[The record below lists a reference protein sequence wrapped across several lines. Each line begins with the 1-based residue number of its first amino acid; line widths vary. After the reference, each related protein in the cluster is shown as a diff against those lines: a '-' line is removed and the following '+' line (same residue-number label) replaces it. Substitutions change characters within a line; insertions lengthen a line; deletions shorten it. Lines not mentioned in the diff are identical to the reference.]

1 VTRTE
6 RDRLQELRAAVIN
19 LYRVNRQQGYAAWRG
34 IDYDF
39 TCPALGLYQHQWFWD
54 SCFHAVVLSRFD
66 VPRAEAELET
76 LLASQQSDGFIP
88 HVTYWAGRE
97 PPTGT
102 DSYRVASRSPWSSD
116 SMGPPILA
124 EAVAAVAA
132 RGRGVSYLR
141 EVLPRVRRYYDWC
154 ERVRDPD
161 RNGLIAVLEPHETG
175 TDQSPQFDAHL
186 GVSGDDPM
194 LFEAAWRGLMEAQ
207 AEVRWDARA
216 IFGADQFVV
225 EDVLVNALYAENQRV
240 LGELLAQVGDVAGAA
255 ELRGRATRTET
266 GLVERCWSASE
277 GDFRSLAGQAEER
290 LPGAT
295 VSGLMPLLLPRLPAA
310 IAGRLAKRIA
320 DPREFATRFPVP
332 SVSRLNPAYR
342 PAPGGGSLLWR
353 GPTWINANW
362 YLARGLRRHGHDEP
376 ARAIEDA
383 SLELVERSGFREHYN
398 PETGEGYGAKGFAWS
413 GLVLDMLAART
424 DDSGAVTSP

>member
-19 LYRVNRQQGYAAWRG
+19 LYRVNRQQGHATWAG
-34 IDYDF
+34 VDYDF
-39 TCPALGLYQHQWFWD
+39 TCPAVGLYPHQWFWD

-76 LLASQQSDGFIP
+76 LLAGQRSDGFIP

-102 DSYRVASRSPWSSD
+102 DAYRVASRSPWSSD

-124 EAVAAVAA
+124 EAVGLVAA
-132 RGRGVSYLR
+132 RGRGAAWLR
-141 EVLPRVRRYYDWC
+141 DVLPRVRRYYDWC
-154 ERVRDPD
+154 DRVRDPD
-161 RNGLIAVLEPHETG
+161 PDGLIAVLEPHETG
-175 TDQSPQFDAHL
+175 TDQSPQFDRYL
-186 GVSGDDPM
+186 GVSGDDPAPY
-194 LFEAAWRGLMEAQ
+194 EAAWRWLMEAQ
-207 AEVRWDARA
+207 AELGWDARA
-216 IFGADQFVV
+216 IFDADRFVV
-225 EDVLVNALYAENQRV
+225 EDVLINVLYAENQRV
-240 LGELLAQVGDVAGAA
+240 LVELLAQVGDAAGAV
-255 ELRGRATRTET
+255 ELAGRAALTET
-266 GLVERCWSASE
+266 ALVERCWDPDQ
-277 GDFRSLAGQAEER
+277 GDFRSLAGQANER

-295 VSGLMPLLLPRLPAA
+295 VSGLMPLLLPGLPAA
-310 IAGRLAKRIA
+310 IAARLAKRIA

-342 PAPGGGSLLWR
+342 AAPGGGSLLWR

-362 YLARGLRRHGHDEP
+362 YLARGLRRHGHEGL
-376 ARAIEDA
+376 ATTVENA

-398 PETGEGYGAKGFAWS
+398 PETGQGHGAKGFAWS
-413 GLVLDMLAART
+413 GLVLEMLAARA
-424 DDSGAVTSP
+424 DDVETG

>member
-6 RDRLQELRAAVIN
+6 RDRLLEMRAAVVD
-19 LYRVNRQQGYAAWRG
+19 LYRLNRKQGHAAWRG

-39 TCPALGLYQHQWFWD
+39 TCPAVGLYPHQWFWD
-54 SCFHAVVLSRFD
+54 SCFHAIVLSRFD

-76 LLASQQSDGFIP
+76 VLAGQQPDGFIP

-97 PPTGT
+97 PPTRN
-102 DSYRVASRSPWSSD
+102 DAYRVASRSEWSSD

-124 EAVAAVAA
+124 EAVGLVAA
-132 RGRGVSYLR
+132 CGRGAAWLR
-141 EVLPRVRRYYDWC
+141 DVLPRVRRYYDWC
-154 ERVRDPD
+154 DRVRDPD
-161 RNGLIAVLEPHETG
+161 RDGLIAVLEPHETG
-175 TDQSPQFDAHL
+175 TDQSPQFDHSL
-186 GVSGDDPM
+186 GVSGDDPAPY
-194 LFEAAWRGLMEAQ
+194 EAAWRRLIEAQ
-207 AEVRWDARA
+207 AQAGWNAEA
-216 IFGADQFVV
+216 IFQADRFVV
-225 EDVLVNALYAENQRV
+225 EDVLVNVVYAENQRV
-240 LGELLAQVGDVAGAA
+240 LGDLLAQTHDTAGAA
-255 ELRGRATRTET
+255 ELGARAAQTEMA
-266 GLVERCWSASE
+266 LVERCWDPVQ
-277 GDFRSLAGQAEER
+277 GDFRSLAGSDEER

-295 VSGLMPLLLPRLPAA
+295 VSGLMPLLLPGLPAA

-342 PAPGGGSLLWR
+342 TAPGGGSLLWR

-362 YLARGLRRHGHDEP
+362 YLARGLRRHGREEL

-424 DDSGAVTSP
+424 DDSEAL